1 MDALQAVLD
10 LAREKN
16 ELQHQLKDYESFME
30 KLVGAS
36 VTYTVKEGKKTKY
49 HQCTVDSWNGDCWEL
64 IEDDSEDPDD
74 PEVFE
79 VTMDDFV
86 EGRLWIAESS

>member
-1 MDALQAVLD
+1 MDALQTVLT
-10 LAREKN
+10 LARENADLK
-16 ELQHQLKDYESFME
+16 HQVSEYEDLME

-36 VTYTVKEGKKTKY
+36 VTYRVKVGKKTKFY
-49 HQCTVDSWNGDCWEL
+49 ECTVESWNGECWEL
-64 IEDDSEDPDD
+64 VEEDPDDPDD

-86 EGRLWIAESS
+86 EGRLWITESS

>member
-1 MDALQAVLD
+1 MDALQAVLA
-10 LAREKN
+10 LAREN
-16 ELQHQLKDYESFME
+16 EDLKHQVSEYEEFME

-64 IEDDSEDPDD
+64 IEEDPEDPDD